1 MNDFYIEYMVKE
13 RLREELEECRRRR
26 LLKHNAEQGFRSD
39 ILESAYSCFRL
50 LGFEKT
56 RVADIC
62 RDLGVS
68 RRTFH
73 KYFNSLDE
81 VLEILWAR

>member
-1 MNDFYIEYMVKE
+1 MNVFYIEYMVKE
-13 RLREELEECRRRR
+13 RIRDEVEECRRRR
-26 LLKHNAEQGFRSD
+26 LLKQKTEQGLRSD
-39 ILESAYSCFRL
+39 ILESAHSCFRL

-56 RVADIC
+56 RTVNIC
-62 RDLGVS
+62 KDLGIS

>member
-1 MNDFYIEYMVKE
+1 MNNFYIEYMVKE
-13 RLREELEECRRRR
+13 QIRAELEECRRRR
-26 LLKHNAEQGFRSD
+26 LLKQNVEKGIRSD
-39 ILESAYSCFRL
+39 ILESARSCFGL

-56 RVADIC
+56 RVVDIC
-62 RDLGVS
+62 RDLGIS

-73 KYFNSLDE
+73 TYFNSMDE

>member
-13 RLREELEECRRRR
+13 RFRDELEECRQRR
-26 LLKHNAEQGFRSD
+26 LLKQYEEQGLRSG
-39 ILESAYSCFRL
+39 ILESARSCFRL

-56 RVADIC
+56 RVVDIC

-73 KYFNSLDE
+73 KYFKSLDE
-81 VLEILWAR
+81 VLETLWAM

>member
-1 MNDFYIEYMVKE
+1 MNDFYIEYMVKQ
-13 RLREELEECRRRR
+13 RLRDELEECRRRR
-26 LLKHNAEQGFRSD
+26 LLKPNTEQGLRSD
-39 ILESAYSCFRL
+39 ILESARSCFRL

-56 RVADIC
+56 RVIDIC

-73 KYFNSLDE
+73 KYFDSLDE